1 MSVSTPHAHRFRTA
15 TAVLVGFA
23 IGAILIAVALAVSSS
38 GRGADA
44 GSGPAWSPWHPPDSG
59 TLGARDIADY
69 IAPSYRIDPLNQLAV
84 VTVVNLESANAAA
97 AAASAAANGTAT
109 ATGAATGV
117 AVAIHPSPTS
127 SAISLLGGNTIAY
140 NLCGIGGKNCAI
152 GVGTPSASRLLLLR
166 REALELALYTF
177 RYLSGVQNVVTILP
191 PGHTVVQS
199 ALTRTPPTT
208 DAKSK
213 PLNVAVLFDR
223 KELAPLLSHPLSEL
237 LPESTPPS
245 VSTMAK
251 APEAPLVEQV
261 TGRGMFSEQLQ
272 QAQDGSN
279 LIVLDPL
286 PPQ

>member
-1 MSVSTPHAHRFRTA
+1 MSTSSAHLHRFRTA

-23 IGAILIAVALAVSSS
+23 VAAILIAVTVAASSSS
-38 GRGADA
+38 GGPNR
-44 GSGPAWSPWHPPDSG
+44 GSGTTWSQWHPPDSG

-97 AAASAAANGTAT
+97 AAATAAANGTAT
-109 ATGAATGV
+109 ATGTATGV

-127 SAISLLGGNTIAY
+127 SAISLLGGSTIAY
-140 NLCGIGGKNCAI
+140 NLCGLGGKNCAI
-152 GVGTPSASRLLLLR
+152 GVGTPSTSRLLLLR
-166 REALELALYTF
+166 REALELALYTLH
-177 RYLSGVQNVVTILP
+177 YLSGVQNVVTILP
-191 PGHTVVQS
+191 PGHTEVQS
-199 ALTRTPPTT
+199 TLTRTLPTT

-223 KELAPLLSHPLSEL
+223 KELSPLLNHPLSDL
-237 LPESTPPS
+237 LPETTPPT
-245 VSTMAK
+245 VSTMTK